1 MKRTIRALLL
11 SLALCAALTACG
23 RTAEETPAPGV
34 SSEALA
40 QAVLASQAD
49 GGELTPLT
57 GEALTDHLTAFC
69 GLETWEEAAVYLGSG
84 MDAREVTVVLL
95 SDEDAAAQAA
105 ETLEDYRV
113 DRQGDFFG
121 YAPEEAD
128 RLERA
133 AVLHSGRYAALLSC
147 DDPEAAEAA
156 FAACLAGEA
165 LPTPEVPVETVEPSP
180 VLPESPPALEE
191 TEPPE
196 ETAALAE
203 TQVPVTEAPVPSE
216 TPPPPVSPEPVR
228 EIVNPG
234 LDTSGFT
241 PFDAPNE
248 ANMEIYDTSA
258 IRAAWETGDES
269 GLSEKDAEI
278 LARCRE
284 VLEEIVTEDMTDFE
298 KELAVHDWIVR
309 NGSYDQTVYSN
320 SAHSGRTGY
329 RDPYGILVGGYGN
342 CLGYSSTFQLL
353 MDLCG
358 VECVTVVGAA
368 YGSREDHAWNMV
380 RLDGEWYC
388 VDVTWDDPSSWE
400 DVPANMW
407 DRTHHRFFNVT
418 SDWMRETDHQW
429 EYLYVPEATAT
440 AYHWDGNSPLPG

>member
-11 SLALCAALTACG
+11 SLALCAGLTACG

-241 PFDAPNE
+241 PFDPPNE

-380 RLDGEWYC
+380 R
-388 VDVTWDDPSSWE
+388 
-400 DVPANMW
+400 
-407 DRTHHRFFNVT
+407 
-418 SDWMRETDHQW
+418 
-429 EYLYVPEATAT
+429 
-440 AYHWDGNSPLPG
+440 

>member
-23 RTAEETPAPGV
+23 GAAEETPAPGV
-34 SSEALA
+34 SPEALA

-180 VLPESPPALEE
+180 VLLEPPPALE
-191 TEPPE
+191 
-196 ETAALAE
+196 
-203 TQVPVTEAPVPSE
+203 
-216 TPPPPVSPEPVR
+216 
-228 EIVNPG
+228 
-234 LDTSGFT
+234 
-241 PFDAPNE
+241 
-248 ANMEIYDTSA
+248 
-258 IRAAWETGDES
+258 
-269 GLSEKDAEI
+269 
-278 LARCRE
+278 
-284 VLEEIVTEDMTDFE
+284 
-298 KELAVHDWIVR
+298 
-309 NGSYDQTVYSN
+309 
-320 SAHSGRTGY
+320 
-329 RDPYGILVGGYGN
+329 
-342 CLGYSSTFQLL
+342 
-353 MDLCG
+353 
-358 VECVTVVGAA
+358 
-368 YGSREDHAWNMV
+368 
-380 RLDGEWYC
+380 
-388 VDVTWDDPSSWE
+388 
-400 DVPANMW
+400 
-407 DRTHHRFFNVT
+407 
-418 SDWMRETDHQW
+418 
-429 EYLYVPEATAT
+429 
-440 AYHWDGNSPLPG
+440 